1 MSFTVFLW
9 DVEFFNLVT
18 VIKIVFSGFIIKL
31 LPYGRLYA
39 PSPTPALRLKSD
51 IIVKVSKL
59 NCYLYLSVP
68 LLQYRMIFIVLNH
81 IPKHVPGKMYHLEKL
96 ACFKITILA
105 WRIKCKCWLMPCVF
119 FF

>member
-31 LPYGRLYA
+31 LPYGRLSA

-59 NCYLYLSVP
+59 NCCLY
-68 LLQYRMIFIVLNH
+68 R
-81 IPKHVPGKMYHLEKL
+81 
-96 ACFKITILA
+96 
-105 WRIKCKCWLMPCVF
+105 F
-119 FF
+119 FSIG